1 MKLLAGLWLIVAL
14 GFAAELDVLQRHAP
28 FIERRANAVGTQ
40 SDIPL
45 FMYVE
50 RLRDDRGAEYLQYSV
65 IFSNEDGG
73 TETRALMARWGRT
86 TDIEWVYRVW
96 VDASGRR
103 VRAMVQ
109 GKDHKDT
116 EFTGPFEADRPVLAV
131 ITDNNMVGVGG
142 TGRERAALKPV
153 LVDLTGASREQIMDE
168 HPEFYRISAEE
179 LEHEGRT
186 GEIGDSRDYL
196 YLELEIAS
204 QDARI
209 ATWCRLKDGTKWYSS
224 HRGREAWAIERSGFV
239 RTTIKL
245 PKRTQSADISHIGFE
260 CLGAGTCEVKQ
271 VTKMFLLDQAYRPGA
286 SIWHKRLDRQ
296 WSAGEMIT
304 WSLRSK

>member
-1 MKLLAGLWLIVAL
+1 MTLIAGLWMVAVVAL
-14 GFAAELDVLQRHAP
+14 AADGDIYQRHAP
-28 FIERRANAVGTQ
+28 IIERRANAVGTQ

-45 FMYVE
+45 FLYVE
-50 RLRDDRGAEYLQYSV
+50 QLKDDAGAEYLQYSV

-96 VDASGRR
+96 VDAAGRR

-116 EFTGPFEADRPVLAV
+116 EFTEPFEADHPVLAV

-142 TGRERAALKPV
+142 TGRERANLKPV
-153 LVDLTGASREQIMDE
+153 LVDLTGASREKIMDE

-179 LEHEGRT
+179 LEREGRT

-196 YLELEIAS
+196 YVEAEIAS
-204 QDARI
+204 QDARV
-209 ATWCRLKDGTKWYSS
+209 AVWCRLKAGAQWYSS

-245 PKRTQSADISHIGFE
+245 PNKSTLDDIAEIGFE

-271 VTKMFLLDQAYRPGA
+271 VTKVFLLDSGYRPGP
-286 SIWHKRLDRQ
+286 SIWGKRLDRQ
-296 WSAGEMIT
+296 WSAGEMVT
-304 WSLRSK
+304 WSLQSK